1 LLYWNA
7 CPPSHTTTSDRCLYD
22 TNPATIN
29 YARCESI
36 ISSEARTFGFNISD
50 SDGAKTHWRLSDS
63 SNSTIGDRLSGIIH
77 VQGGDVDQT
86 SDIEVR
92 LEINS
97 SSATD
102 YKNVIYNES
111 ATSLSLDYLPS
122 DDDKDICT
130 EIKVMIYF
138 RPQSPV
144 RLLDVLEIRSE
155 TMDLWI
161 HDWAWQINNLITH
174 TSHGEYTYEGGKGED
189 PLHPHNID
197 SSSTAGVMWGWY
209 GCEGTMKIHSDS
221 GQIILM
227 LVPRYTFIGK
237 RMRPE
242 LISVYTVS
250 GDINVAA
257 LWAYWP
263 QQPFTHR
270 TNIHS
275 AYGNIVAEIPHG
287 SSTSLASI
295 SGNISAYLR
304 PFAAL
309 SPDDTSTIS
318 TTTPYGNT
326 VLYLFN
332 AGRELLDEMYD
343 PLLSTKSS
351 HYVGTGDLYL
361 RYPFSWFG
369 SMDATVKE
377 GSIVFNASA
386 LDEVEEGDVFVKAV
400 RGRGAGSRMEAVVAL
415 RGVMDVTLGIW
426 DTDD

>member
-1 LLYWNA
+1 MKT
-7 CPPSHTTTSDRCLYD
+7 PDGSVYD
-22 TNPATIN
+22 NKPAIIN

-36 ISSEARTFGFNISD
+36 FSSEARTFDFNISD
-50 SDGAKTHWRLSDS
+50 SDEAETHWRLFDS
-63 SNSTIGDRLSGIIH
+63 SNSTIGGRLSGIIH
-77 VQGGDVDQT
+77 VQKGEVEQT
-86 SDIEVR
+86 SDIQVR

-97 SSATD
+97 SSIAD
-102 YKNVIYNES
+102 YKNVVYNQT
-111 ATSLSLDYLPS
+111 ATGLSLDYLPS
-122 DDDKDICT
+122 DHDEDVCT
-130 EIKVMIYF
+130 EIKVMIYL
-138 RPQSPV
+138 RPESPV
-144 RLLDVLEIRSE
+144 RILDILEIKSE
-155 TMDLWI
+155 TFDLWI
-161 HDWAWQINNLITH
+161 HDWAWQINSLITH

-197 SSSTAGVMWGWY
+197 SSSITGVMWGWY
-209 GCEGTMKIHSDS
+209 GCEGTMKVHSES

-227 LVPRYTFIGK
+227 LVPRYTFTRK
-237 RMRPE
+237 PMRPE

-257 LWAYWP
+257 LWEYWP

-287 SSTSLASI
+287 SFTNLVSI
-295 SGNISAYLR
+295 SGNINAYLR
-304 PFAAL
+304 PFAAV
-309 SPDDTSTIS
+309 SPDDESTIS
-318 TTTPYGNT
+318 TTSLYGNT

-332 AGRELLDEMYD
+332 TGRELLDEMYD

-369 SMDATVKE
+369 IMDAIAKDGE
-377 GSIVFNASA
+377 IKFNASA
-386 LDEVEEGDVFVKAV
+386 LDEVEEGDGFVKAV
-400 RGRGAGSRMEAVVAL
+400 RGRGAASRMEAVVGL
-415 RGVMDVTLGIW
+415 RGMMDVTLGIW